1 MGKWD
6 TRLEIVKMSVL
17 RVRDPLADGDV
28 DVEEEVP
35 EGVLKTPSAITAAKW
50 DTSPV
55 DARMNVWRDL
65 VLRDGNVALT
75 AAADWPKCLAT
86 TAESWAI

>member
-1 MGKWD
+1 MFVFIIF
-6 TRLEIVKMSVL
+6 L
-17 RVRDPLADGDV
+17 
-28 DVEEEVP
+28 
-35 EGVLKTPSAITAAKW
+35 LKLT
-50 DTSPV
+50 V